1 MTLPIEPLVGLMLF
15 AEEAA
20 EDEGTFNPILPTLPE
35 MIWSGLAFFGLWA
48 LMKFVLLPPIMEG
61 RDQRR
66 AKVAAGLDS
75 VSGSQSELAQIRA
88 AHDERLNTA
97 RAEAARITDA
107 ARAEAEAQRAQAV
120 AAVDEQIAKLRNGTQ
135 AEIDTARAGALAG
148 ARGPVSALAVGA
160 ASKVI
165 GCDLDVSSNQSVIDA
180 FLNSAGGTA

>member
-1 MTLPIEPLVGLMLF
+1 MTLPIEPVIGLLMF
-15 AEEAA
+15 AEEAV

-66 AKVAAGLDS
+66 AKVAAGQDS
-75 VSGSQSELAQIRA
+75 VSGSEAELARIRA
-88 AHDERLNTA
+88 AHDERLSGA

-107 ARAEAEAQRAQAV
+107 ARDAAETQRSDAV
-120 AAVDEQIAKLRNGTQ
+120 AAVDVQIAKLRSGTQ
-135 AEIDTARAGALAG
+135 AEIDTARASALAG

-160 ASKVI
+160 AGKVI
-165 GCDLDVSSNQSVIDA
+165 GSNLDASSSQSVIDA
-180 FLNSAGGTA
+180 FLNKAGGAP